1 LSETIDVSAL
11 TTLLETIGGDKAF
24 LDELIVTFLEDAPG
38 MLDDMD
44 NAVADQDADKLRL
57 VSHSL
62 KTNSAQFGA
71 TALFELCRDIELQA
85 KEGDF
90 AASQVA
96 EARTEF
102 EIVRQALENLREV

>member
-1 LSETIDVSAL
+1 MSETIDAGAL
-11 TTLLETIGGDKAF
+11 ATLLETIGGDSAF

-44 NAVADQDADKLRL
+44 QAVSEGDADKLRL

-71 TALFELCRDIELQA
+71 TALFELCRGTEMQA
-85 KEGDF
+85 KEGNF

-102 EIVRQALENLREV
+102 EIVRQALEKLREV

>member
-1 LSETIDVSAL
+1 MSETIDSGAL
-11 TTLLETIGGDKAF
+11 ATLLETIGGDKEF
-24 LDELIVTFLEDAPG
+24 VDELIVTFLEDAPG

-44 NAVADQDADKLRL
+44 QAVSDEDADKLRL

-71 TALFELCRDIELQA
+71 TALFELCRDIEMQA
-85 KEGDF
+85 KEGNF

-102 EIVRQALENLREV
+102 EIVRLALEKLREV

>member
-1 LSETIDVSAL
+1 LSETIDASAL
-11 TTLLETIGGDKAF
+11 ATLLETVGGDKEF

-38 MLDDMD
+38 MLHEMEHAIVE
-44 NAVADQDADKLRL
+44 NDADKLRL

-71 TALFELCRDIELQA
+71 TALFELCRDIEMQA
-85 KEGDF
+85 KEGNV

-96 EARTEF
+96 EAQTEYAN
-102 EIVRQALENLREV
+102 VRQALENLREV